1 MKIFMSHFKYNNL
14 QISGQ
19 LFLGNFHQFSLIEF
33 NLAGVQTLVWQPPKL

>member
-19 LFLGNFHQFSLIEF
+19 LFLGNFHQFSRLKEKSYLEILF
-33 NLAGVQTLVWQPPKL
+33 